1 MGDGLRDHER
11 SLIQAALSRIPGVH
25 RAILYGS
32 RALGTF
38 RPGSDLDLAL
48 EGPGLQDQD
57 LVRLAGYLDEL
68 PLPYRYDLT
77 DYHAILNQALR
88 DHIDRYGV
96 VFWTRLPPSESLSH
110 G

>member
-1 MGDGLRDHER
+1 VRDGLRDHER
-11 SLIQAALSRIPGVH
+11 IMIQAALARIPSLR

-48 EGPGLQDQD
+48 DGANLQTED
-57 LVRLAGYLDEL
+57 VTRLAGYLDEL

-77 DYHAILNQALR
+77 DYHRIANPALR
-88 DHIDRYGV
+88 EHIEQHGV
-96 VFWTRLPPSESLSH
+96 VFWTRSPTPEALNDS
-110 G
+110 